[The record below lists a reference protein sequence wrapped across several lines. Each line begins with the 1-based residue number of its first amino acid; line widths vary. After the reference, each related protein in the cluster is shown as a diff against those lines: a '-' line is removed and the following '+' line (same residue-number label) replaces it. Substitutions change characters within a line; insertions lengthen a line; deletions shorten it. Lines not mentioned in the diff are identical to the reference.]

1 MGKSPLPENVSNNL
15 GSNESK
21 PNINARILLPSTS
34 RKRLKYL
41 LPQRHEIT
49 KTRKEKFVSSHL
61 RDLVVRF
68 QKFSYKSFLAASIIP
83 TEKRLSGR
91 VSTGIF
97 YGMVFVIAR
106 ERSVMKENQIPFY
119 ARILLIISIGV
130 ALAVALDNIAI
141 GIGIAL
147 IFLAGL
153 VVRRNNLSE
162 NSGENNE

>member
-1 MGKSPLPENVSNNL
+1 
-15 GSNESK
+15 
-21 PNINARILLPSTS
+21 
-34 RKRLKYL
+34 
-41 LPQRHEIT
+41 
-49 KTRKEKFVSSHL
+49 
-61 RDLVVRF
+61 
-68 QKFSYKSFLAASIIP
+68 
-83 TEKRLSGR
+83 
-91 VSTGIF
+91 
-97 YGMVFVIAR
+97 MVFVIAR